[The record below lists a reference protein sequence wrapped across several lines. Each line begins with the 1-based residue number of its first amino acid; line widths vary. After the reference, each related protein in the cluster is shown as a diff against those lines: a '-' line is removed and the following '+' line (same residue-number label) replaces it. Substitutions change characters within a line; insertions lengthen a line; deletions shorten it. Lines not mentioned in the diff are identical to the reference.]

1 VSLPRGPRLGLDVG
15 TVRVG
20 LAASDPDGLVATPV
34 ATLDPG
40 DRSRVVNEVC
50 ERGATVVY
58 VGLPRHLSGAEGT
71 SAALAREYAR
81 SLAGEISPVE
91 VRMVDERMSTVSAT
105 AAMRAAGRPG
115 RKQRSVV
122 DQAAAVVIL
131 QGALDAERATGARVG
146 EQVVA
151 QQDDETKTEL

>member
-1 VSLPRGPRLGLDVG
+1 
-15 TVRVG
+15 
-20 LAASDPDGLVATPV
+20 
-34 ATLDPG
+34 
-40 DRSRVVNEVC
+40 
-50 ERGATVVY
+50 
-58 VGLPRHLSGAEGT
+58 
-71 SAALAREYAR
+71 
-81 SLAGEISPVE
+81 
-91 VRMVDERMSTVSAT
+91 MVDERMSTVSAT